1 MTLYVWLKFF
11 HLVGLAA
18 FLFAHGVSGGAAFAL
33 RGPLTAN
40 SRTLLRLSQTSSFIS
55 NPGLLLVIVT
65 GVWMAFLG
73 SWWGRGWIWAA
84 VVILVLLLVAMGLIA
99 RPYYMARTAAGKSD
113 EEVGQALSRT
123 NPSAAAWVG
132 GVGLL
137 LLVGLMVLKP
147 F

>member
-11 HLVGLAA
+11 HVAGLVA
-18 FLFAHGVSGGAAFAL
+18 FLFAHGVSGGTAFVL
-33 RGPLTAN
+33 RGAVTAN
-40 SRTLLRLSQTSSFIS
+40 SRALLRLSQTSSFIS
-55 NPGLLLVIVT
+55 NPGLILVIVT

-73 SWWGRGWIWAA
+73 SWWGQAWVWAA
-84 VVILVLLLVAMGLIA
+84 IIVLVLLLVAMVLIA
-99 RPYYMARTAAGKSD
+99 RPFYIAREAAGKSD
-113 EEVGQALSRT
+113 EDLGQALSRT
-123 NPSAAAWVG
+123 RPTTAAWVG